1 MSILYI
7 RDKNGNF
14 VQVPSIPGK
23 SAYEIAVERGV
34 FKGTEQE
41 FAESQVIKNKDLID
55 QLTQENIDKWNNMVN
70 NYEDLLDKYNDL
82 LGRIQNLEN
91 NNNE

>member
-14 VQVPSIPGK
+14 VQMPSIPGK
-23 SAYEIAVERGV
+23 SAYEIAVAKGT
-34 FKGTEQE
+34 FSGTEQE
-41 FAESQVIKNKDLID
+41 FAEMQVINNKDIID
-55 QLTQENIDKWNNMVN
+55 QITQENIDNWNNMVN